1 MEINMA
7 FLCINPKVAM
17 IRLRAGEGLE
27 ELTGEFY
34 LNLDKVIE
42 IRMKPVRA
50 EHDGDFCAD
59 VLIILQDKTHEF
71 VFRNSPAGNKA
82 KQTLAGYL
90 AEQSIN
96 C

>member
-1 MEINMA
+1 MS
-7 FLCINPKVAM
+7 FLCITPNVAVV
-17 IRLRAGEGLE
+17 RLNAGDQLV

-42 IRMKPVRA
+42 VRMKPVREA
-50 EHDGDFCAD
+50 HDGDFCAD
-59 VLIILQDKTHEF
+59 VLVVLEDKTHEF

-82 KQTLAGYL
+82 KQALENFLT
-90 AEQSIN
+90 EQSIN

>member
-1 MEINMA
+1 MS
-7 FLCINPKVAM
+7 FLCITPNVAVV
-17 IRLRAGEGLE
+17 RLNAGDQLV

-42 IRMKPVRA
+42 VRMKPVREA
-50 EHDGDFCAD
+50 HDGDFCAD
-59 VLIILQDKTHEF
+59 VLVVLEDKTHEF

-82 KQTLAGYL
+82 KQALEKYL
-90 AEQSIN
+90 TEQSIN

>member
-1 MEINMA
+1 MA
-7 FLCINPKVAM
+7 FLCINPNVAM
-17 IRLRAGEGLE
+17 IRLRAGEALE

-34 LNLDKVIE
+34 INLDKVIE
-42 IRMKPVRA
+42 IRMKPVREA
-50 EHDGDFCAD
+50 HDGDFCAD

-82 KQTLAGYL
+82 KQTLESYL
-90 AEQSIN
+90 TEQSIN

>member
-1 MEINMA
+1 MS
-7 FLCINPKVAM
+7 FLCITPNVAVV
-17 IRLRAGEGLE
+17 RLNAGDQLV

-42 IRMKPVRA
+42 VRMKPVREA
-50 EHDGDFCAD
+50 HDGDFCAD
-59 VLIILQDKTHEF
+59 VLVVLEDKTHEF

-82 KQTLAGYL
+82 KQALENFLTD
-90 AEQSIN
+90 QSIN

>member
-1 MEINMA
+1 MS
-7 FLCINPKVAM
+7 FLCITPNVAVV
-17 IRLRAGEGLE
+17 RLNAGDQLV

-42 IRMKPVRA
+42 IRMKPVREA
-50 EHDGDFCAD
+50 HDGDFCAD
-59 VLIILQDKTHEF
+59 VLIVLEDKTHEF

-82 KQTLAGYL
+82 KQALENFLT
-90 AEQSIN
+90 EQSIN